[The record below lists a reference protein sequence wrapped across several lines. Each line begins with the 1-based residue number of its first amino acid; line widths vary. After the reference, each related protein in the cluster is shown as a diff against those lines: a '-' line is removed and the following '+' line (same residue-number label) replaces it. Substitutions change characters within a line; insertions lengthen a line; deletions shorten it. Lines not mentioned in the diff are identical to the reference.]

1 MLYFKANLNLMNIM
15 SKKNLSDEDRAL
27 FREVVRTVKPLAKTV
42 KVSSEHLTKPNPP
55 LVRKR
60 ETIEYPVRQYDLSN
74 HYPEVVQASS
84 ILSFSQQGIPRKR
97 LLELKNGQIHW
108 QATLDLHGL
117 RPDSARDTLCEFINQ
132 HSQQAKRCL
141 LIIHG
146 KGGKFGDEPILKNH
160 VNHWLQQLPQVL
172 AFHSAL
178 PRDGGSGALYVLLKR
193 QRD

>member
-1 MLYFKANLNLMNIM
+1 M

-27 FREVVRTVKPLAKTV
+27 FREVVRTVKPLGKTAKIPD
-42 KVSSEHLTKPNPP
+42 EHLKTPKPPA
-55 LVRKR
+55 VRKR
-60 ETIEYPVRQYDLSN
+60 EKIEAPAPQYDLSN
-74 HYPEVVQASS
+74 HYPEIVHAGS
-84 ILSFSQQGIPRKR
+84 ILSFCQQGIPRKR
-97 LLELKNGQIHW
+97 LGELKNGQIPW

-117 RPDSARDTLCEFINQ
+117 RPDSARDTLCKFIDQ

-146 KGGKFGDEPILKNH
+146 KGGRFGEEPILKNH

-193 QRD
+193 QRE

>member
-1 MLYFKANLNLMNIM
+1 MAIM
-15 SKKNLSDEDRAL
+15 SKKSISDEDKAL
-27 FREVVRTVKPLAKTV
+27 FREVVRTVKPLGKTP
-42 KVSSEHLTKPNPP
+42 KVSVEHLKKPKPP
-55 LVRKR
+55 SLRKR
-60 ETIEYPVRQYDLSN
+60 EEIQYPVRQYDLSS
-74 HYPEVVQASS
+74 HYPEVVQATSV
-84 ILSFSQQGIPRKR
+84 LSFSQQGIPRKR

-117 RPDSARDTLCEFINQ
+117 RPDSARDTLCEFIDQ

-193 QRD
+193 QRE